1 MNTKPK
7 VHLSV
12 EHFYELYANVP
23 EKYELIDGQP
33 VLKFG
38 EPDMMAG
45 GSAAHNRI
53 SRSLIAALHFKL
65 KQSAC
70 EPFGSDM
77 GLKTLWDTVL
87 YPDAAI
93 YCDPR
98 DLKADDLETR
108 EFSYPSVVFEVLSP
122 STAKYDQGE
131 KLARYQSIP
140 SLNAVV
146 IIDPVSQRITF
157 HQRTGPESWKLEKL
171 PQGSDLI
178 LTDPALTLTAL
189 EIFDLT

>member
-1 MNTKPK
+1 MNTKPEI
-7 VHLSV
+7 HLSV
-12 EHFYELYANVP
+12 EHFYELYGNVP

-33 VLKFG
+33 MLKFG
-38 EPDMMAG
+38 ETEMMAG
-45 GSAAHNRI
+45 GSKAHNRI
-53 SRSLIAALHFKL
+53 IRSLIATLYMRL
-65 KQSAC
+65 KKTGC

-98 DLKADDLETR
+98 DLEADDLTTR
-108 EFSYPSVVFEVLSP
+108 NFAYPSVVFEVLSP

-131 KLARYQSIP
+131 KLTRYQSIP

-146 IIDPVSQRITF
+146 IIDPVSKRITLHQRI
-157 HQRTGPESWKLEKL
+157 GPESWKLEKL
-171 PQGSDLI
+171 PQGSDLV